1 MNKLTDTLA
10 KKAKIPYYKKTAYVL
25 FAFALLVFIMT
36 YFVLMIVLYRT
47 QVQETNNL
55 KSSLTSQ
62 YCSSVD
68 LSLTST
74 IENLDTFALSEP
86 IVDLVLRPPTSSYEQ
101 KIQILSSLKDFLK
114 KNDCVS
120 DMFLCV
126 HTNGEIYSPYTQIS
140 RIEGSYCER
149 LLKEYVDTKGRF
161 YSNSGLITAGTALLD
176 GQLYLVCEVFF
187 SCYSPLA
194 TFLLKIDPNILFEK
208 ITPETDIVFL
218 IQDTAANTVL
228 LRENAVHTNTENLEN
243 LSNVVSIVS
252 PLNGWTYSL
261 ISDRS
266 KAHILQNVILRLIP
280 SMSIVCIVLVPLLWL
295 MIDSI
300 TRPIKRFFQK
310 VSEHSPSRPNKPRA
324 ETADFD
330 SAISTYVTA
339 MERHNTANKLLNQV
353 SYYALTSLFNNLLK
367 EKESQDILTI
377 NEIKNTLQEIDTQFT
392 IIALVVVLVVSEP
405 INSTSGQSGGKLS
418 CSIFLNSILYRFYEE
433 SKIAY
438 HVFDED
444 PYVVCVLQQTACTN
458 GKSLQESVQ
467 QIAALIESSE
477 IQTGIATVYG
487 CGSIEDSLCTL
498 HRSYHK
504 AKLDFYPKLYAK
516 NTLLKECS
524 SSESSKEH
532 QYWYK
537 LFVSKFNRND
547 AVNPTFSL
555 QELYTVIDNCAE
567 MVKDISSLANIYRS
581 FFEYLIVILEGLF
594 IDKDTISNFTTKFEQ
609 LFEEKPKR
617 DNVIS
622 HIKVACADSHHMMSL
637 QINKRQNKYIK
648 RALSILKDKYSD
660 NNLNLKGISSELGIS
675 QAYLSTLFNNCMG
688 VSFSTYLNFY
698 RIDRAK
704 ELMTKNN
711 ILIKDVGEMVGFGTT
726 QTFINV
732 FKKQTGKTPKKWID
746 ENIHTNALL

>member
-1 MNKLTDTLA
+1 MQFCF
-10 KKAKIPYYKKTAYVL
+10 PHGKKTFGY
-25 FAFALLVFIMT
+25 
-36 YFVLMIVLYRT
+36 
-47 QVQETNNL
+47 
-55 KSSLTSQ
+55 
-62 YCSSVD
+62 D
-68 LSLTST
+68 
-74 IENLDTFALSEP
+74 
-86 IVDLVLRPPTSSYEQ
+86 
-101 KIQILSSLKDFLK
+101 
-114 KNDCVS
+114 
-120 DMFLCV
+120 
-126 HTNGEIYSPYTQIS
+126 
-140 RIEGSYCER
+140 
-149 LLKEYVDTKGRF
+149 
-161 YSNSGLITAGTALLD
+161 
-176 GQLYLVCEVFF
+176 
-187 SCYSPLA
+187 
-194 TFLLKIDPNILFEK
+194 
-208 ITPETDIVFL
+208 
-218 IQDTAANTVL
+218 
-228 LRENAVHTNTENLEN
+228 
-243 LSNVVSIVS
+243 
-252 PLNGWTYSL
+252 
-261 ISDRS
+261 
-266 KAHILQNVILRLIP
+266 
-280 SMSIVCIVLVPLLWL
+280 
-295 MIDSI
+295 
-300 TRPIKRFFQK
+300 
-310 VSEHSPSRPNKPRA
+310 
-324 ETADFD
+324 
-330 SAISTYVTA
+330 
-339 MERHNTANKLLNQV
+339 
-353 SYYALTSLFNNLLK
+353 
-367 EKESQDILTI
+367 
-377 NEIKNTLQEIDTQFT
+377 
-392 IIALVVVLVVSEP
+392 
-405 INSTSGQSGGKLS
+405 
-418 CSIFLNSILYRFYEE
+418 
-433 SKIAY
+433 
-438 HVFDED
+438 VFDED

-567 MVKDISSLANIYRS
+567 MVTDISSLANIYRS

-746 ENIHTNALL
+746 ENIHTNALLLI

>member
-1 MNKLTDTLA
+1 M
-10 KKAKIPYYKKTAYVL
+10 
-25 FAFALLVFIMT
+25 
-36 YFVLMIVLYRT
+36 
-47 QVQETNNL
+47 
-55 KSSLTSQ
+55 
-62 YCSSVD
+62 
-68 LSLTST
+68 
-74 IENLDTFALSEP
+74 
-86 IVDLVLRPPTSSYEQ
+86 
-101 KIQILSSLKDFLK
+101 
-114 KNDCVS
+114 
-120 DMFLCV
+120 
-126 HTNGEIYSPYTQIS
+126 
-140 RIEGSYCER
+140 
-149 LLKEYVDTKGRF
+149 
-161 YSNSGLITAGTALLD
+161 
-176 GQLYLVCEVFF
+176 
-187 SCYSPLA
+187 
-194 TFLLKIDPNILFEK
+194 
-208 ITPETDIVFL
+208 
-218 IQDTAANTVL
+218 
-228 LRENAVHTNTENLEN
+228 
-243 LSNVVSIVS
+243 
-252 PLNGWTYSL
+252 
-261 ISDRS
+261 
-266 KAHILQNVILRLIP
+266 
-280 SMSIVCIVLVPLLWL
+280 
-295 MIDSI
+295 
-300 TRPIKRFFQK
+300 
-310 VSEHSPSRPNKPRA
+310 
-324 ETADFD
+324 
-330 SAISTYVTA
+330 
-339 MERHNTANKLLNQV
+339 
-353 SYYALTSLFNNLLK
+353 
-367 EKESQDILTI
+367 
-377 NEIKNTLQEIDTQFT
+377 
-392 IIALVVVLVVSEP
+392 
-405 INSTSGQSGGKLS
+405 
-418 CSIFLNSILYRFYEE
+418 
-433 SKIAY
+433 
-438 HVFDED
+438 
-444 PYVVCVLQQTACTN
+444 
-458 GKSLQESVQ
+458 
-467 QIAALIESSE
+467 
-477 IQTGIATVYG
+477 
-487 CGSIEDSLCTL
+487 
-498 HRSYHK
+498 
-504 AKLDFYPKLYAK
+504 
-516 NTLLKECS
+516 LKECS